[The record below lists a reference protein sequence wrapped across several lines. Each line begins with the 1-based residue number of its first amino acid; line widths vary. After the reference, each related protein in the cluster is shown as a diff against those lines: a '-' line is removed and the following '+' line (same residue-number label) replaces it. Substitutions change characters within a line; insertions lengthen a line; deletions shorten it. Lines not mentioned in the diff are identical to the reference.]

1 MSLETINTQQYHVA
15 LLEQQLDQKDAQ
27 IALLKEF
34 INQLKDVI
42 ASLTSK

>member
-1 MSLETINTQQYHVA
+1 MTMENLNAQQYHVQ
-15 LLEQQLDQKDAQ
+15 LLKQELDQKDAQ

>member
-1 MSLETINTQQYHVA
+1 MSLETINTQQYHVQ
-15 LLEQQLDQKDAQ
+15 LLKQELDQKDAQ